1 MSLFNN
7 KENELHSFE
16 QTIEK
21 LKADYAKL
29 EQENIS
35 KEEEIK
41 HLKKVIESLNENSSS
56 KENIVT
62 NEPIL
67 EESKQIPEI
76 EATPVVTIDYTP
88 ALDAIK
94 ATLDEL
100 KAQSSEIKTQ
110 LGYRDI
116 QDENMRAMHKEMERY
131 KADFFAKI
139 TQPYLIAL
147 LDLHKRFFETYS
159 HFDHLDNSE
168 ADMSKLYNDLM
179 GQFKSA
185 VDALENRIYND
196 FGVEYYIPQVGDDF
210 NPKEHQAFEVI
221 TTENESNNRKVAK
234 VIYGGF
240 RDLESGKIL
249 RPARIAC
256 YKYQIM
262 AE

>member
-76 EATPVVTIDYTP
+76 EATPVVPLPMKGSTITASGGRMP
-88 ALDAIK
+88 I
-94 ATLDEL
+94 
-100 KAQSSEIKTQ
+100 I
-110 LGYRDI
+110 
-116 QDENMRAMHKEMERY
+116 
-131 KADFFAKI
+131 FFI
-139 TQPYLIAL
+139 TSKGIWHGCAVLSF
-147 LDLHKRFFETYS
+147 DTFFT
-159 HFDHLDNSE
+159 
-168 ADMSKLYNDLM
+168 
-179 GQFKSA
+179 
-185 VDALENRIYND
+185 
-196 FGVEYYIPQVGDDF
+196 
-210 NPKEHQAFEVI
+210 
-221 TTENESNNRKVAK
+221 
-234 VIYGGF
+234 
-240 RDLESGKIL
+240 
-249 RPARIAC
+249 
-256 YKYQIM
+256 
-262 AE
+262 